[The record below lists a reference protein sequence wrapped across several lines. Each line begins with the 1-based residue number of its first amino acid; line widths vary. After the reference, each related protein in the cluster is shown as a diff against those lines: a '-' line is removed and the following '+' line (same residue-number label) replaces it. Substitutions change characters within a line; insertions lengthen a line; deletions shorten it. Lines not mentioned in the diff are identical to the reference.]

1 MGKELRGGH
10 LTHPLFDLARLFL
23 QKPERYTLVIECS
36 PDAPEMLQAG
46 EGGPIGLTESDT
58 ERDALRYWRAT
69 YFTEEEQEV
78 EPPKGN
84 ITRVAR
90 CTLSG
95 VLLGPPNHHEYQ
107 PALRGLYEARFS
119 RRMDFEDYR
128 RRIELT
134 DNAEDIEKWKA
145 QASRKVIYR
154 TTDPE
159 NPITF
164 DSQSAAEAHF
174 RTHILPGLLRTGRKL
189 TMNGPAARSTSNP
202 SLVEAM
208 RLSMESE
215 QRFPARMGRSLQHL
229 LLRHGLHFFKHRK
242 KIVCLSPFRPT
253 RFPFGDISAAPGLER
268 IVRTVLEQ
276 DYCTR
281 KSLAEALI
289 APAPEAAPAAVV
301 EVQPIPAAEGE
312 GATADSATSGE
323 SVAAP
328 QAAPAA
334 PADPGVADLIY
345 KHQEALRKLA
355 ADLHFL
361 VSAGHLLEF
370 PDGRIDAAYPPQPPG
385 SEQQSDPKPASKPAS
400 KPAPEPLP
408 KLDPATDIE
417 GETQPEADPPI
428 AEPETIPAVA
438 ETTETPISSVDD
450 VASVPAVAEN
460 SIEEPT
466 LLAGGKPTLQ
476 PEQ

>member
-1 MGKELRGGH
+1 MGRELRAGH

-46 EGGPIGLTESDT
+46 EGGPIGLTEADI
-58 ERDALRYWRAT
+58 ERDALRFWRAT

-145 QASRKVIYR
+145 QASRKVIYK
-154 TTDPE
+154 TVDAE

-174 RTHILPGLLRTGRKL
+174 RTQILPGLLRTGRKL
-189 TMNGPAARSTSNP
+189 TLNGRSARSTSNP

-242 KIVCLSPFRPT
+242 KIVCLSPFRPN
-253 RFPFGDISAAPGLER
+253 RFPFGDISTAPGLER

-281 KSLAEALI
+281 KSLAETLI
-289 APAPEAAPAAVV
+289 APAPEVPASAAPGPMAETEASVSEPAATESTPASETEVANSEVPPAEASSAEASSAEAPPAPDESPATPPVDAAV
-301 EVQPIPAAEGE
+301 
-312 GATADSATSGE
+312 AD
-323 SVAAP
+323 
-328 QAAPAA
+328 Q
-334 PADPGVADLIY
+334 IY

-361 VSAGHLLEF
+361 ISAGHLLEF
-370 PDGRIDAAYPPQPPG
+370 PDGRIDAAYPPQSPG
-385 SEQQSDPKPASKPAS
+385 SETQPAQKPPAKCDASPVGETPTAGTAPAE
-400 KPAPEPLP
+400 APE
-408 KLDPATDIE
+408 ATE
-417 GETQPEADPPI
+417 ECPVV
-428 AEPETIPAVA
+428 AEPAGA
-438 ETTETPISSVDD
+438 
-450 VASVPAVAEN
+450 ASVAGEPAA
-460 SIEEPT
+460 PT
-466 LLAGGKPTLQ
+466 GRTGSSA
-476 PEQ
+476 